1 MLRVCFVQL
10 SSVVAEIR
18 GVEYMTGNQ
27 DAGSRYPP
35 PRIISQL
42 PSSALRPRLRIN
54 FPYTLFHQ
62 RGIITF
68 IYTSIYL

>member
-1 MLRVCFVQL
+1 MLGFASSRGMNLVQL

-27 DAGSRYPP
+27 DAGSRYPS

-42 PSSALRPRLRIN
+42 PASVLICV
-54 FPYTLFHQ
+54 
-62 RGIITF
+62 
-68 IYTSIYL
+68 